1 MDGQTKIIREA
12 IFRIFALLIIRMNLK
27 KIPMELWIIAGA
39 AALLIPFLGSTHL
52 FDWDEINFAEASR
65 EMLATHNYSIPQ
77 IEFEPFWEKPPLFFW
92 LQVLCMKAFGINEFA
107 ARLPNALCGIT
118 TLVLIYRIGKKMFNK
133 QFGSIWVFVYMGSLL
148 PQFYFK
154 SGIIDPWFNLFIFLS
169 IYQLNQYSNEGV
181 RDKISHIV
189 LGGLYCG
196 LAVMTKG
203 PVALLV
209 IGLCYGVYSLVNGFR
224 GFMKPGHIVL
234 FLLIS
239 TLVGGIWF
247 LALLAYGQ
255 QRVILD
261 FFAYQVKLFTTEDA
275 GHGGPFFY
283 HFLILLFGCFPAA
296 ALSILSMRSKA
307 NPEVKN
313 PFHRNMLILFWVVL
327 ILFSIVKTK
336 IVHYSSLCYF
346 PLTYLAALSFYHLY
360 YQKWVI
366 PAWTKWL
373 QGASGLLLAVSL
385 LAAASIERWKYL
397 LLAPGRMSDEF
408 AKACLGARV
417 HWSGLEIL
425 PGILFLIGTVAF
437 LFDASKNPKQALVFL
452 FGFSLLATNLTIV
465 MITPKVEPYS
475 QGAMIEFFQSKQKE
489 HAIIE
494 TLRFK
499 SYAHLFYGLRPPDL
513 NKTRADSI
521 RYQHLDKNVPVY
533 IVGKIQNAEENEK
546 ENPALKRLY
555 EKNGF
560 IFYQLKK

>member
-1 MDGQTKIIREA
+1 
-12 IFRIFALLIIRMNLK
+12 MNVK
-27 KIPMELWIIAGA
+27 KIPAELWIIVGA
-39 AALLIPFLGSTHL
+39 AILLIPFLGSTHL

-65 EMLATHNYSIPQ
+65 EMMATHNYSIPQ
-77 IEFEPFWEKPPLFFW
+77 IDFEPFWEKPPLFFW
-92 LQVLCMKAFGINEFA
+92 LQVLCMKALGINEFA
-107 ARLPNALCGIT
+107 SRLPNALCGIA
-118 TLVLIYRIGKKMFNK
+118 TLVLVYRIGKQKVNK
-133 QFGSIWVFVYMGSLL
+133 QFGAIWVFVYIGSLL

-169 IYQLNQYSNEGV
+169 IYQLSQYSHELV
-181 RDKISHIV
+181 QDKIRHIL
-189 LGGLYCG
+189 LGGLWCG

-209 IGLCYGVYSLVNGFR
+209 IGLCYGVYSLLNRFR
-224 GFMKPGHIVL
+224 GFMKPGHILL

-247 LALLAYGQ
+247 VALLAYGQ

-275 GHGGPFFY
+275 GHGGPFYY
-283 HFLILLFGCFPAA
+283 HFFILLIGCFPAA
-296 ALSILSMRSKA
+296 ALCILSMQRKA
-307 NPEVKN
+307 NHQIN
-313 PFHRNMLILFWVVL
+313 TSLHRWMLILFWVVL

-346 PLTYLAALSFYHLY
+346 PLTYLAAESFYHVY
-360 YQKWVI
+360 YKRWVL

-373 QGASGLLLAVSL
+373 QGFCGVLLGLSL
-385 LAAASIERWKYL
+385 IAAASIERWKYIF
-397 LLAPGRMSDEF
+397 LAPGRLNDEF
-408 AKACLGARV
+408 ARASLSAHV

-425 PGILFLIGTVAF
+425 PGILFLIGITAF
-437 LFDASKNPKQALVFL
+437 LFDASKNPKQALIFL
-452 FGFSLLATNLTIV
+452 FGISLIAINLTIS

-499 SYAHLFYGLRPPDL
+499 SYAHLFYGLRPADL
-513 NKTRADSI
+513 GKPRADSI
-521 RYQHLDKNVPVY
+521 RFQNLDKNVPVY
-533 IVGKIQNAEENEK
+533 IVGKIQNAKENEN
-546 ENPALKRLY
+546 EYPALKRLY

-560 IFYQLKK
+560 IFYQLKR